1 MAKVDLSR
9 VKEYQE
15 LGWTKEEALKM
26 VKEEAESEEAS
37 KKEEAPAFNPEEF
50 KKEIIEELKSVTTPV
65 DQPELPTATNINS
78 EVVTVEEA
86 LERLI

>member
-26 VKEEAESEEAS
+26 VKEEAESEAAA
-37 KKEEAPAFNPEEF
+37 KKEEAPSFNPEEF
-50 KKEIIEELKSVTTPV
+50 KKQIIEELKSAKEEEAPA
-65 DQPELPTATNINS
+65 ELPTATNINS

>member
-26 VKEEAESEEAS
+26 VKEEAESEAAA
-37 KKEEAPAFNPEEF
+37 KKEEAPAFNQEEF
-50 KKEIIEELKSVTTPV
+50 KKQIIEELKSAKEEEAPA
-65 DQPELPTATNINS
+65 ELPTATNINS